1 MAFPTSAF
9 QSLRRPPQAPPQGGV
24 GGLVSQQAAGGRQP
38 PASMPGMRPPPSAAP
53 GGMPGPLARA
63 SGMFGGSAPKPQGP
77 QGSSLARASGM
88 FGGNGGAPTAPAAQ
102 GPRMAPRMP
111 QMGFAMSD
119 EASKQE
125 VERLRERV
133 RDLGGGPDAGGASS
147 SPDFGQRLAGAAGH
161 FKALSDETSKQKISD
176 LEAALRSARGG
187 DSQRSEAFRGVT
199 NNEYEY
205 KPEFRDQPGAGH
217 GKFRGPMAD
226 ELRPL
231 GVTEFG
237 GDGMERVNMERLP
250 LETAGEVGN
259 QRRELDELRQRLA
272 DLEGNPDAVLDVAGG
287 RR

>member
-1 MAFPTSAF
+1 MASPFSMF
-9 QSLRRPPQAPPQGGV
+9 QPQRPPTQGG
-24 GGLVSQQAAGGRQP
+24 GIAGLAAQRAGGRQP
-38 PASMPGMRPPPSAAP
+38 PPSMPGQTPGQGP
-53 GGMPGPLARA
+53 GGIMGRA
-63 SGMFGGSAPKPQGP
+63 MGAAGGGTPQGGGATGRAGGMLGGMFGTGGGGAPQGGTAGAASRISGMFGG
-77 QGSSLARASGM
+77 
-88 FGGNGGAPTAPAAQ
+88 GAPQAPAAQ

-133 RDLGGGPDAGGASS
+133 RDLGGGADAGHAAASS
-147 SPDFGQRLAGAAGH
+147 GPDFATRLAGAAKG
-161 FKALSDETSKQKISD
+161 FQALSDERSK
-176 LEAALRSARGG
+176 E
-187 DSQRSEAFRGVT
+187 RSEVFRGVS

-231 GVTEFG
+231 GVTARGE
-237 GDGMERVNMERLP
+237 DGMERVNMERLP
-250 LETAGEVGN
+250 LEVAGEVGD

-272 DLEGNPDAVLDVAGG
+272 DLEGNPDAQLDVAGG